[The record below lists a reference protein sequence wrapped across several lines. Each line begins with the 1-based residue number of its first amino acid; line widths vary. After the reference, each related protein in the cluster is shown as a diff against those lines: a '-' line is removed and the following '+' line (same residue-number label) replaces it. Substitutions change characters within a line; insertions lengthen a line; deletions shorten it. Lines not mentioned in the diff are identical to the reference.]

1 MAKGAVNPL
10 RLIVQLVQ
18 RDDGR
23 RRSILVGLALRR
35 CLGLVVGRRQRRLL
49 KRLLRR
55 LLRRAL
61 GGLNSVVGIVSRSRG
76 MGRVFG
82 LGGNHVLVRLLL

>member
-1 MAKGAVNPL
+1 MAKGAVDPL

-18 RDDGR
+18 GDDSR

-35 CLGLVVGRRQRRLL
+35 CLGLAVGRRQ
-49 KRLLRR
+49 R

-82 LGGNHVLVRLLL
+82 LGGNHVLVLLLL